1 MEDDPLLTEILQLI
15 ARLER
20 LSADSTW
27 AHRAAGVRGGLLK
40 ALAELEAGNPVPDGL
55 ADAISQ
61 SYLILVNAAR
71 EIRADDY

>member
-1 MEDDPLLTEILQLI
+1 
-15 ARLER
+15 
-20 LSADSTW
+20 
-27 AHRAAGVRGGLLK
+27 
-40 ALAELEAGNPVPDGL
+40 LAELEAGNPVPDGL